1 MAFSL
6 FAGGGPL
13 ANLEIRDRILAVTQS
28 RTIEEMMAKVGA
40 RSFQDLARF
49 NDPNYF
55 NAFFVDRK
63 YLPFRSQ
70 GWGADSPFIGQ
81 QEYVGYRQ
89 AGYPEWD
96 MAPDFLNLFISRA
109 NTLNTLR
116 HLGYPQPDGTYP
128 FYELQHLR
136 EIGEL
141 LNPTYSGPD
150 DPNRMYGG
158 FGQLPLGEGSVAP

>member
-55 NAFFVDRK
+55 NAFFVDVQERT
-63 YLPFRSQ
+63 PSAPRS
-70 GWGADSPFIGQ
+70 
-81 QEYVGYRQ
+81 
-89 AGYPEWD
+89 
-96 MAPDFLNLFISRA
+96 L
-109 NTLNTLR
+109 TLTAV
-116 HLGYPQPDGTYP
+116 
-128 FYELQHLR
+128 
-136 EIGEL
+136 
-141 LNPTYSGPD
+141 
-150 DPNRMYGG
+150 YGI
-158 FGQLPLGEGSVAP
+158 